1 MKLQYLFYVLGIIF
15 VFATVAY
22 FSYNYLLDLSDG
34 LKTIILVLVIIV
46 FFALGEVMWEK
57 DI

>member
-22 FSYNYLLDLSDG
+22 FSYNYLFSLPDII
-34 LKTIILVLVIIV
+34 KTLILVLVIIV
-46 FFALGEVMWEK
+46 FFVLGELMEDK
-57 DI
+57 EL